1 MLKLI
6 SEGVG
11 SSGYY
16 SKDVLKRDGPK
27 VFTKG
32 LFNLIDHPTAQ
43 QEKDRPEGSVL
54 NVGSTLMEDAKWY
67 DSWKDKN
74 GTDQGAGLYA
84 PATLSRRFERICQL
98 LLTILVCQFVLKVK
112 RVKV

>member
-16 SKDVLKRDGPK
+16 PKEVLQRDGPK

-32 LFNLIDHPTAQ
+32 LFNLIDHPTPQ
-43 QEKDRPEGSVL
+43 QEKEQTGR
-54 NVGSTLMEDAKWY
+54 KQY
-67 DSWKDKN
+67 
-74 GTDQGAGLYA
+74 
-84 PATLSRRFERICQL
+84 
-98 LLTILVCQFVLKVK
+98 
-112 RVKV
+112 